1 MEMLPIYISP
11 WRYSA
16 KTRPRETPPRAL
28 SSPAAPAGLGGHWLL
43 KGGYNSEW
51 VLPKRGI

>member
-1 MEMLPIYISP
+1 MEMLPIYIFP
-11 WRYSA
+11 GRVI
-16 KTRPRETPPRAL
+16 PR

>member
-11 WRYSA
+11 GRVIS
-16 KTRPRETPPRAL
+16 RG
-28 SSPAAPAGLGGHWLL
+28 SPAAPAGPGGRWLL